1 SRPPSMTSLIS
12 KVSGAVAASARS
24 VSRAT
29 RRLLLRGRRSRR
41 RNGHKKER
49 YAAAAATDAVCED
62 DSGAL
67 WRREILMGQRCEPLN
82 FSGAIHY
89 DSQGRPIW
97 QPRRRAMAAKMLCRS
112 SDVVDDAVV
121 ACPTK

>member
-1 SRPPSMTSLIS
+1 MTSLIS
-12 KVSGAVAASARS
+12 KVSGAVAASARSARS

-41 RNGHKKER
+41 SNGHKKER
-49 YAAAAATDAVCED
+49 QAAAAATDAVCED

-112 SDVVDDAVV
+112 SNVVDDAVV
-121 ACPTK
+121 ACPRK

>member
-1 SRPPSMTSLIS
+1 MTSLIS
-12 KVSGAVAASARS
+12 KVSGAVSASARS

-29 RRLLLRGRRSRR
+29 RSLLVRGRRSRR
-41 RNGHKKER
+41 SNGHKKER
-49 YAAAAATDAVCED
+49 EAAAAATNTAVCED

-67 WRREILMGQRCEPLN
+67 WRRDILMGERCEPLN

-112 SDVVDDAVV
+112 SNVVDDAVV
-121 ACPTK
+121 TYPRK

>member
-1 SRPPSMTSLIS
+1 MQ
-12 KVSGAVAASARS
+12 S
-24 VSRAT
+24 V
-29 RRLLLRGRRSRR
+29 GRRVRQCAQRLARHAQPPGARTAVLAS
-41 RNGHKKER
+41 NGHKKER
-49 YAAAAATDAVCED
+49 EVAAAATNTAVCED

-67 WRREILMGQRCEPLN
+67 WRRDILMGERCEPLN

-112 SDVVDDAVV
+112 SNVVDDAVV
-121 ACPTK
+121 TYPRK